1 MTGVGLRLRS
11 ARGRWVL
18 VGAIAGSSLAMLDG
32 SVVNVVLAPIS
43 AELDVGFTG
52 LQWITNA
59 YTLSLAALIL
69 IGGVLGD
76 RWGRRRIFLI
86 GTAWFALASLICA
99 ASVDES
105 MLIAARALQGIG
117 AALLTPGSLAIISAS
132 FDPEDRGR
140 AIGAWSGLA
149 GVATAVAPFLGGWLA
164 DISWRLVFVI
174 NLPLA
179 AVVIWIGVRHM
190 PESHDESAAGRRLDL
205 RGAALVVIMLA
216 ALTWG
221 LTEAGHGWSP
231 PVIGALLVGC
241 AAGVAF
247 VLVER
252 RVRDPLVRLGLFADR
267 VFAVTNTVTL
277 FMYGALSLYFL
288 LVVLQLQ
295 LVTGWSPLA
304 AGVAG
309 LPVTILMLLLSARF
323 GALSE
328 RVGPRLLMTIGTLL
342 AAGGF
347 LLGLRIGP
355 DASYLTDV
363 LPAAILLGLGLSTA
377 VAPLTAAALG
387 AAPAE
392 HAGAASGINNAIA
405 RSAGLLA
412 VAVVP
417 VAAGLS
423 GVAPGDSAGFA
434 AGYRPAMIIGA
445 ALLVVG
451 AAVSWFGLGRRPAV
465 EPADELVPVHRLNHC
480 PLESPAGHPGGTDAS
495 TRSRP

>member
-1 MTGVGLRLRS
+1 MPGSGLRLRS

-59 YTLSLAALIL
+59 YTLTLAALIL

-86 GTAWFALASLICA
+86 GTAWFTVASLICA
-99 ASVDES
+99 VSVDEP

-132 FDPEDRGR
+132 FDPDDRAR

-149 GVATAVAPFLGGWLA
+149 GVATAIAPFLGGWLA
-164 DISWRLVFVI
+164 GISWRLVFLI

-179 AVVIWIGVRHM
+179 AMIIWIGLRHM
-190 PESHDESAAGRRLDL
+190 PESRDESAAERRLDL

-231 PVIGALLVGC
+231 IVIIGLVLGC
-241 AAGVAF
+241 AAGVVF

-267 VFAVTNTVTL
+267 VFAVTNMVTL

-295 LVTGWSPLA
+295 LVTGWTPLA
-304 AGVAG
+304 AGLAG

-328 RVGPRLLMTIGTLL
+328 RVGPRVLMTLGTLL
-342 AAGGF
+342 AAVGF

-355 DASYLTDV
+355 DAGYFTEV
-363 LPAAILLGLGLSTA
+363 LPAAFLLGLGLSVA

-387 AAPAE
+387 AVPAE

-417 VAAGLS
+417 VVAGLS
-423 GVAPGDSAGFA
+423 RVEPGDSAGFA
-434 AGYRPAMIIGA
+434 AGFRPAMIIGA
-445 ALLVVG
+445 ALLVV
-451 AAVSWFGLGRRPAV
+451 AAVASWFGLAGTRRPPE
-465 EPADELVPVHRLNHC
+465 EPGRLPVHKMNQC
-480 PLESPAGHPGGTDAS
+480 SLEAPAGHPRESADQPSS
-495 TRSRP
+495 T

>member
-1 MTGVGLRLRS
+1 MAGADLRLRS

-43 AELDVGFTG
+43 ADLDVGFTG

-59 YTLSLAALIL
+59 YTLTLAALIL

-76 RWGRRRIFLI
+76 RSGRRRVFLI
-86 GTAWFALASLICA
+86 GTAWFTIASLLCA
-99 ASVDES
+99 VSVDES
-105 MLIAARALQGIG
+105 MLIAARALQGVG

-132 FDPEDRGR
+132 FVPTDRAR

-149 GVATAVAPFLGGWLA
+149 GVATAIAPFLGGWLA
-164 DISWRLVFVI
+164 DVSWRLVFLI

-179 AVVIWIGVRHM
+179 AVIIRIGLRHM
-190 PESHDESAAGRRLDL
+190 PESHDESATRRRLDL
-205 RGAALVVIMLA
+205 RGATLVVIMLA

-221 LTEAGHGWSP
+221 LTAAGHGWSP
-231 PVIGALLVGC
+231 VVIGALLLGC
-241 AAGVAF
+241 LAGLAF
-247 VLVER
+247 VAVER
-252 RVRDPLVRLGLFADR
+252 RVRDPLVRLDLFADR
-267 VFAVTNTVTL
+267 VFAVTNIVTL

-304 AGVAG
+304 AGLAG

-328 RVGPRLLMTIGTLL
+328 RLGPRPLMTVGTLL

-347 LLGLRIGP
+347 LLGLRIG
-355 DASYLTDV
+355 AEANYFTDV
-363 LPAAILLGLGLSTA
+363 LPAAALLGLGLSVA

-392 HAGAASGINNAIA
+392 LAGAASGINNAIA

-417 VAAGLS
+417 VVAGLS
-423 GVAPGDSAGFA
+423 TVRPGDRAGFA
-434 AGYRPAMIIGA
+434 AGYGPAMIIGA
-445 ALLVVG
+445 GLLVV
-451 AAVSWFGLGRRPAV
+451 AAVASWFGLAGTGRRRPEVDSARL
-465 EPADELVPVHRLNHC
+465 PLHRMNQC
-480 PLESPAGHPGGTDAS
+480 ALESPAVHPPDDHS
-495 TRSRP
+495 VV